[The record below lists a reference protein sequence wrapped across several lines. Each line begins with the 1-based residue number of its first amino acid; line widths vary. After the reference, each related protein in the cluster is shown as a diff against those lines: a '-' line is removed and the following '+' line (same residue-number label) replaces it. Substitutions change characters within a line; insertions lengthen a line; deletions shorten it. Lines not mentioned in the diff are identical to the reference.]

1 MVFTAQVKA
10 LGDLYGVQGIP
21 DILIDTL
28 QQTFG
33 NCAQQLTHNG
43 PVNFTAGISGTGQW
57 AKATSL
63 WTNATGNESY
73 VLCQQVTDRTGN
85 SYVIPKNGVTQTIK
99 VYLPRC
105 GGMGD
110 PNVRA
115 GDVIIAG
122 LDNNADYF
130 CMSSYMDDAI
140 GVSKMWYGSSANIRG
155 GWRIVTGAA
164 GRIPI
169 HVGGNSGTTNPY
181 DTNGTYEHTHT
192 IADTGDSS
200 VTIGSAS
207 ATIDPATVGL
217 TFAQVPPRN
226 AAITGLRLT
235 GATGGV
241 IPTSGEKLTITGT
254 GSVVDTELAS
264 SNLTVDPHA
273 SRPTSKKSVEGH
285 LAGSTGTTTIG
296 SLTGTGSGN
305 TGYAVTGISIATH
318 TPHYHTLA
326 SPGTFTYA
334 DGGITGSNHSMN
346 TGSESGSLTH
356 AITEPAGGL
365 GHLHAFSGISVST
378 TDTTGHSHSL
388 DTTSARIYMDEHFHD
403 IPDMFHSVQDG
414 KHKHTVNFGDLSF
427 GTSPE
432 YHSHTVAMS
441 DLIESMGVTGGTVT
455 LPGFTPELSGDGSHT
470 HTISG
475 LTITA
480 SGHHHTVPAPSTV
493 NHIPPVIG
501 CYLIERFE

>member
-57 AKATSL
+57 VKATSL
-63 WTNATGNESY
+63 WTNASGNDSY

-115 GDVIIAG
+115 GDVIVAG

-130 CMSSYMDDAI
+130 CLSSYMDDAI
-140 GVSKMWYGSSANIRG
+140 GISKMWYGSSANIRG

-192 IADTGDSS
+192 ISDTGDSS

-217 TFAQVPPRN
+217 TFSQVPSREIS
-226 AAITGLRLT
+226 ITGMQLW
-235 GATGGV
+235 GGGYV
-241 IPTSGEKLTITGT
+241 DTTPVTLTGT
-254 GSVVDTELAS
+254 GAGSELETQPAYTMI
-264 SNLTVDPHA
+264 TVDPHTGQKTEKAQLVGSVSGTLGQAYITAISGTA
-273 SRPTSKKSVEGH
+273 SGTTASATTGIAIAAHDAHTHTISTHYQNYVAPAPGGANFADIVNTTTGATS
-285 LAGSTGTTTIG
+285 AGS
-296 SLTGTGSGN
+296 
-305 TGYAVTGISIATH
+305 
-318 TPHYHTLA
+318 
-326 SPGTFTYA
+326 
-334 DGGITGSNHSMN
+334 
-346 TGSESGSLTH
+346 H
-356 AITEPAGGL
+356 AITDP
-365 GHLHAFSGISVST
+365 GHVHTFSGVTVTISDS
-378 TDTTGHSHSL
+378 TGHNHSL
-388 DTTSARIYMDEHFHD
+388 ENMSVVIGEHDHK
-403 IPDMFHSVQDG
+403 IPDLTHKVNDPRHKHSIDLSSLTFGVSPETHYHSV
-414 KHKHTVNFGDLSF
+414 
-427 GTSPE
+427 PI
-432 YHSHTVAMS
+432 S
-441 DLIESMGVTGGTVT
+441 DLIEGILVTNGTAT
-455 LPGFTPELSGDGSHT
+455 IPGFTPELSGDGSHT
-470 HTISG
+470 HTITG

-480 SGHHHTVPAPSTV
+480 SGHHHTVPNPSTV
-493 NHIPPVIG
+493 NHIQPVIG